1 MEQEATELTIGSENT
16 QKPTQLLRN
25 LCLRNTSFSVIY
37 NILVEQWTS
46 WEQVWTICEHTVCTR
61 GAHKIQEPVS
71 HWLETGVGKRTNTAS
86 LLRVTSGQKYI
97 QDYTYW

>member
-37 NILVEQWTS
+37 NILVEQ
-46 WEQVWTICEHTVCTR
+46 
-61 GAHKIQEPVS
+61 
-71 HWLETGVGKRTNTAS
+71 
-86 LLRVTSGQKYI
+86 
-97 QDYTYW
+97 